1 MFKKQILSIK
11 NNNMKFIET
20 INIENDEAIKLAYE
34 DYGSGKPVVL
44 IHGWPLS
51 KEMWEYQLDELVG
64 SGMRVIAY
72 DRRGFGNSSKPWYG
86 YDYDTLATDLNEVL
100 VQLNLEEVTLVG
112 FSMGGGEIARYSSLF
127 GLKKVSRIILISSIL
142 PCLLKSTEN
151 PEGISSEQ
159 QNDMMVQLSTDRIDF
174 LETFGKH
181 FFGVDFISQ
190 PISKPLLEYYK
201 TLGSLASPRATKEC
215 MKAFTSTDFTI
226 DIKSI
231 NVPVLI
237 IHGNADKTVPLAISS
252 QRLAGMIP
260 DSQLIVYDY
269 AAHGLFYTEKDRLN
283 LDIISFIRT
292 GLPAVEYDED
302 ALYDVLPDND
312 ALSTRD

>member
-1 MFKKQILSIK
+1 
-11 NNNMKFIET
+11 MKFIET
-20 INIENDEAIKLAYE
+20 LNIENDEAIKLAYE

-44 IHGWPLS
+44 IHGWPLC
-51 KEMWEYQLDELVG
+51 KEMWEYQLDALVG
-64 SGMRVIAY
+64 SGMRVITY
-72 DRRGFGNSSKPWYG
+72 DRRGFGSSSKPWFG

-127 GLKKVSRIILISSIL
+127 GLKKISKIVLISSIL
-142 PCLLKSTEN
+142 PCLLKSAEN
-151 PEGISSEQ
+151 PKGTSTDQLNE
-159 QNDMMVQLSTDRIDF
+159 MMEQLSTDRIDF

-201 TLGSLASPRATKEC
+201 MLCSLASPRATKEC
-215 MKAFTSTDFTI
+215 MKAFTGTDFTN

-237 IHGNADKTVPLAISS
+237 IHGDADKTVPLDISS
-252 QRLAGMIP
+252 KRLVSMIAE
-260 DSQLIVYDY
+260 SQLVIYDN
-269 AAHGLFYTEKDRLN
+269 APHGLFYTEMDRLN
-283 LDIISFIRT
+283 QDILSFIIN
-292 GLPAVEYDED
+292 GLPAVEYDVD
-302 ALYDVLPDND
+302 ALYDVLPDNE